1 MFGGDPGVGDDICGD
16 RFVENVI
23 QNIYDKDVEQLE
35 RQKLGGHC
43 PVLCLHT
50 HYTHISR
57 GKDVLGDARSGSGC
71 NW

>member
-1 MFGGDPGVGDDICGD
+1 M
-16 RFVENVI
+16 ENVI
-23 QNIYDKDVEQLE
+23 QNIYDKDVVLLE

-57 GKDVLGDARSGSGC
+57 GKAQAQGATGNLHLDHKLDHRGTST
-71 NW
+71 